1 MSNKN
6 FGFGTQIRKSPYFDS
21 TVKWGATGF
30 SVYNHMYIPRDF
42 GSPEQNF
49 WNLIE
54 KSILCDV
61 AVERQVEITG
71 SDAYKFIQLLT
82 PRDLSK
88 LSVGQCKYVL
98 IVNNDGGI
106 LNDPVLLRLAE
117 NHFWLSLADSD
128 VLLWAQGVAVNSG
141 LDVKIS
147 EPDVSPLQLQGP
159 TSQEIMVKLF
169 GEDIRDLKYYWLR
182 EYQLDGIP
190 LIVSRTGWSSELGY
204 EIYLRDGS
212 KGNELY
218 EKIMA
223 AGKEH
228 GIQPGHTSSIRRIEG
243 GMLSYHADADI
254 HTNPFELGL
263 DRLVNLDS
271 EINFIGKK
279 ALKKIKEKG
288 ISRKQVGLVIDCAP
302 LSGPNTTFWPI
313 KKDRKQIGKVTSAV
327 YSPRLK
333 KNIALAMVSVEQ
345 SEIDF
350 IGKEALKKIKQEG
363 IKRKQVGLI
372 IDCDP
377 LSGPNTTFWPIE
389 KDGKKI
395 GKVTSAVYSPRLKK
409 NIALAMI
416 EINYSELGNR
426 LDVQIHEGKY
436 SATIVEKPF
445 YDPKKNIV
453 KS

>member
-42 GSPEQNF
+42 GNTEQNF

-54 KSILCDV
+54 KAILCDV

-71 SDAYKFIQLLT
+71 PDAYKFTQLLT

-88 LSVGQCKYVL
+88 LAVGQCKYVL
-98 IVNNDGGI
+98 ITNNNGGI

-141 LDVKIS
+141 LNVKIT

-159 TSQEIMVKLF
+159 TSGEIMVKLF
-169 GEDIRDLKYYWLR
+169 GEDIKDLKYYWLKD
-182 EYQLDGIP
+182 YSLDGIP
-190 LIVSRTGWSSELGY
+190 LIISRTGWSSELGY

-223 AGKEH
+223 AGQEH
-228 GIQPGHTSSIRRIEG
+228 GIKPGHTSSIRRIEG

-254 HTNPFELGL
+254 NTNPFELGL
-263 DRLVNLDS
+263 DRLVSLDT
-271 EINFIGKK
+271 EINFIGKD
-279 ALKKIKEKG
+279 ALKKIKQDG
-288 ISRKQVGLVIDCAP
+288 IKRKQVGLEIDCKP
-302 LSGPNTTFWPI
+302 LKGPNTTFWSI
-313 KKDRKQIGKVTSAV
+313 HKDNINIGKITSAV

-333 KNIALAMVSVEQ
+333 KNIALALVEINH
-345 SEIDF
+345 SEI
-350 IGKEALKKIKQEG
+350 GTVLE
-363 IKRKQVGLI
+363 V
-372 IDCDP
+372 
-377 LSGPNTTFWPIE
+377 NT
-389 KDGKKI
+389 
-395 GKVTSAVYSPRLKK
+395 
-409 NIALAMI
+409 N
-416 EINYSELGNR
+416 
-426 LDVQIHEGKY
+426 EGKFNCK
-436 SATIVEKPF
+436 IVEKPF
-445 YDPKKNIV
+445 YDPKKKIASN
-453 KS
+453 

>member
-1 MSNKN
+1 MVNKN

-49 WNLIE
+49 SNLTE
-54 KSILCDV
+54 KAILCDV

-71 SDAYKFIQLLT
+71 PDAYKFTQLLT

-98 IVNNDGGI
+98 ITNHDGGI

-128 VLLWAQGVAVNSG
+128 ILLWAQGVAVNSG
-141 LDVKIS
+141 LNVKII

-159 TSQEIMVKLF
+159 NSGKIMVKLF
-169 GEDIRDLKYYWLR
+169 GETIKDLKYYWLK
-182 EYQLDGIP
+182 EYDLDGIP

-212 KGNELY
+212 KGNDLY

-223 AGKEH
+223 AGKEYDL
-228 GIQPGHTSSIRRIEG
+228 QPGHTSSIRRIEG

-254 HTNPFELGL
+254 NTNPFELGL
-263 DRLVNLDS
+263 DRLVNLDG
-271 EINFIGKK
+271 EIN
-279 ALKKIKEKG
+279 
-288 ISRKQVGLVIDCAP
+288 
-302 LSGPNTTFWPI
+302 
-313 KKDRKQIGKVTSAV
+313 
-327 YSPRLK
+327 
-333 KNIALAMVSVEQ
+333 
-345 SEIDF
+345 F
-350 IGKEALKKIKQEG
+350 IGKEALKKIKQKG
-363 IKRKQVGLI
+363 IKRKQVGLEL
-372 IDCDP
+372 DCKP
-377 LSGPNTTFWPIE
+377 LKGPNTTFWSIYNNDE
-389 KDGKKI
+389 VI

-416 EINYSELGNR
+416 VI
-426 LDVQIHEGKY
+426 KY
-436 SATIVEKPF
+436 SNIGGKFKVKNNDGEFNCTIVEKPF
-445 YDPKKNIV
+445 YDPKKKIA
-453 KS
+453 SS

>member
-1 MSNKN
+1 MINKN

-54 KSILCDV
+54 NAILCDV

-71 SDAYKFIQLLT
+71 LDAYKFTQLLT

-88 LSVGQCKYVL
+88 LEVGQCKYVL

-128 VLLWAQGVAVNSG
+128 ILLWAQGVAVNSG
-141 LDVKIS
+141 LNVKIT

-159 TSQEIMVKLF
+159 NSGKIMIKLF
-169 GEDIRDLKYYWLR
+169 GEDIQSLKYYWLR
-182 EYQLDGIP
+182 EYSLDGIP

-212 KGNELY
+212 KGNDLY
-218 EKIMA
+218 EKIME
-223 AGKEH
+223 AGKVH
-228 GIQPGHTSSIRRIEG
+228 GLKPGHTSSIRRIEG

-254 HTNPFELGL
+254 NTNPFELGL

-271 EINFIGKK
+271 EINFIGKES
-279 ALKKIKEKG
+279 LKKIKKQG
-288 ISRKQVGLVIDCAP
+288 IKRKQVGLELHCEP
-302 LSGPNTTFWPI
+302 LKGPNTTFWSI
-313 KKDRKQIGKVTSAV
+313 YNNDKEIGKVTSAV

-333 KNIALAMVSVEQ
+333 KNIALAMLSIDH
-345 SEIDF
+345 SEIG
-350 IGKEALKKIKQEG
+350 GKFKFKTNNNEF
-363 IKRKQVGLI
+363 
-372 IDCDP
+372 DC
-377 LSGPNTTFWPIE
+377 S
-389 KDGKKI
+389 
-395 GKVTSAVYSPRLKK
+395 V
-409 NIALAMI
+409 
-416 EINYSELGNR
+416 
-426 LDVQIHEGKY
+426 
-436 SATIVEKPF
+436 VEKPF
-445 YDPKKNIV
+445 YDPKKKIA
-453 KS
+453 SS

>member
-1 MSNKN
+1 MKNKD

-54 KSILCDV
+54 NAILCDV

-71 SDAYKFIQLLT
+71 PDAYKFIQLLT

-88 LSVGQCKYVL
+88 LSIGQCKYVL
-98 IVNNDGGI
+98 IVNNEGGI
-106 LNDPVLLRLAE
+106 LNDPVLLRLGE

-128 VLLWAQGVAVNSG
+128 ILLWAQGVALNSG
-141 LDVKIS
+141 LNVKII

-159 TSQEIMVKLF
+159 TSGEIMIKLF
-169 GEDIRDLKYYWLR
+169 GDSIKDLKYYWLR
-182 EYQLDGIP
+182 EYTLDGIP

-218 EKIMA
+218 EKIMT
-223 AGKEH
+223 AGKDH
-228 GIQPGHTSSIRRIEG
+228 GLRPGHTSSIRRIEG

-254 HTNPFELGL
+254 NTNPYELGL

-271 EINFIGKK
+271 
-279 ALKKIKEKG
+279 
-288 ISRKQVGLVIDCAP
+288 
-302 LSGPNTTFWPI
+302 
-313 KKDRKQIGKVTSAV
+313 KV
-327 YSPRLK
+327 
-333 KNIALAMVSVEQ
+333 N
-345 SEIDF
+345 F
-350 IGKEALKKIKQEG
+350 IGKEALKKIQKEG
-363 IKRKQVGLI
+363 IKRIQVGLELEGE
-372 IDCDP
+372 P
-377 LSGPNTTFWPIE
+377 LKGPNTTFWSIQKE
-389 KDGKKI
+389 DGVI
-395 GKVTSAVYSPRLKK
+395 GKVTSAIYSPRLKK

-416 EINYSELGNR
+416 KINQSKIGNKLKIRTNENEINCT
-426 LDVQIHEGKY
+426 V
-436 SATIVEKPF
+436 VENLF
-445 YDPKKNIV
+445 LIQEKKLLPLKI
-453 KS
+453 

>member
-71 SDAYKFIQLLT
+71 PDAYKFTQLLT

-88 LSVGQCKYVL
+88 LSIGQCKYVL

-128 VLLWAQGVAVNSG
+128 VLLWAQGVAINSG

-182 EYQLDGIP
+182 EYKLDGIP

-254 HTNPFELGL
+254 HTNPYELGF
-263 DRLVNLDS
+263 DRLVNLETD
-271 EINFIGKK
+271 
-279 ALKKIKEKG
+279 
-288 ISRKQVGLVIDCAP
+288 
-302 LSGPNTTFWPI
+302 
-313 KKDRKQIGKVTSAV
+313 
-327 YSPRLK
+327 
-333 KNIALAMVSVEQ
+333 
-345 SEIDF
+345 IDF
-350 IGKEALKKIKQEG
+350 IGKEALKKIKQNG

-389 KDGKKI
+389 KDGKII

-416 EINYSELGNR
+416 EINYSELGNQ
-426 LDVQIHEGKY
+426 LDVQTHEGKY

-445 YDPKKNIV
+445 YDPKKKIA
-453 KS
+453 SS

>member
-54 KSILCDV
+54 KAILCDV

-71 SDAYKFIQLLT
+71 PDAYKFTQLLT

-88 LSVGQCKYVL
+88 LSIGQCKYVL
-98 IVNNDGGI
+98 ITNNEGGI
-106 LNDPVLLRLAE
+106 LNDPVLLRLDE

-141 LDVKIS
+141 LNVQIN

-159 TSQEIMVKLF
+159 TSGEIMVKLF
-169 GEDIRDLKYYWLR
+169 GDEIKDLKYYWLR
-182 EYQLDGIP
+182 EYNLNGIP

-218 EKIMA
+218 ETIME

-228 GIQPGHTSSIRRIEG
+228 GLQPGHTSSIRRIEG

-254 HTNPFELGL
+254 NTNPFELGL

-271 EINFIGKK
+271 DISFIGKD
-279 ALKKIKEKG
+279 ALKKIKLEG
-288 ISRKQVGLVIDCAP
+288 IKRKQVGLEINCEP
-302 LSGPNTTFWPI
+302 LSGPNTTFRKI
-313 KKDRKQIGKVTSAV
+313 HKDGKNIGKVTSAV

-333 KNIALAMVSVEQ
+333 KNIALAMVEINS
-345 SEIDF
+345 SEIGNEF
-350 IGKEALKKIKQEG
+350 
-363 IKRKQVGLI
+363 
-372 IDCDP
+372 
-377 LSGPNTTFWPIE
+377 
-389 KDGKKI
+389 
-395 GKVTSAVYSPRLKK
+395 KVTT
-409 NIALAMI
+409 N
-416 EINYSELGNR
+416 
-426 LDVQIHEGKY
+426 EGVFNCKV
-436 SATIVEKPF
+436 VEKPF
-445 YDPKKNIV
+445 YDPKKKIASSN
-453 KS
+453 